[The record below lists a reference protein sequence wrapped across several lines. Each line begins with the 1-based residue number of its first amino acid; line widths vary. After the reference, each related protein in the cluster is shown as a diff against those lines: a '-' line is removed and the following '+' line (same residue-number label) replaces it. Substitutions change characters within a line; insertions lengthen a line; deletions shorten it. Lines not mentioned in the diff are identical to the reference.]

1 MTSEHWVQVGGIPTS
16 VEDFVAVRDEVAGTP
31 EGGAV
36 MMVVALLVYTEDE
49 AVGRQCLTVAVDR
62 KRLQEGAKGYKGWQL
77 HARDLQMIRL
87 QLGGRSYM
95 PRSYV
100 EGAVPENGYGL
111 PEPPYRFRFVPDPR
125 SGERGTDA
133 HKVFIVS
140 SGADSAR
147 PVTLH
152 RNPRGIWKAY
162 EWSSLVMGVRPP
174 AADADDEL

>member
-1 MTSEHWVQVGGIPTS
+1 MTSEDWVQFDGIPTS
-16 VEDFVAVRDEVAGTP
+16 VEDFVALRDEVAGTP
-31 EGGAV
+31 EGGAA
-36 MMVVALLVYTEDE
+36 MMVAALLVYTEDE
-49 AVGRQCLTVAVDR
+49 EVGRQCLTVAVDR
-62 KRLQEGAKGYKGWQL
+62 QRLQEGAKGYKGWQL
-77 HARDLQMIRL
+77 RARDLQMIRL

-100 EGAVPENGYGL
+100 EGAVPENGYTL

-125 SGERGTDA
+125 GDERGADA
-133 HKVFIVS
+133 HIVS

-162 EWSSLVMGVRPP
+162 EWSSLLMGVRPP
-174 AADADDEL
+174 AGDEEDEL

>member
-1 MTSEHWVQVGGIPTS
+1 
-16 VEDFVAVRDEVAGTP
+16 
-31 EGGAV
+31 

-49 AVGRQCLTVAVDR
+49 LVGRQCLTVAVDR

-87 QLGGRSYM
+87 QLGGRSYL

-100 EGAVPENGYGL
+100 EGAVPENGYAL
-111 PEPPYRFRFVPDPR
+111 PEPPYRFRFVPNPR
-125 SGERGTDA
+125 GGRGEAGA

-152 RNPRGIWKAY
+152 LNRRGTWKAY
-162 EWSSLVMGVRPP
+162 EWSSLIVGVRPP